1 VWAVIMSGADG
12 PDRTYDRSWE
22 EIEEMLELAEE
33 RAAEWRAWFEECKND
48 ADRDGMKEA
57 ARNYK
62 ALEGVVKTLRWVLG
76 EVGVD
81 HPLD

>member
-1 VWAVIMSGADG
+1 MARDHG
-12 PDRTYDRSWE
+12 PERTYDRSWE
-22 EIEEMLELAEE
+22 EIEEMLNQAEE
-33 RAAEWRAWFEECKND
+33 RTEEWRSWFEECKANE
-48 ADRDGMKEA
+48 DREGMKEA

>member
-1 VWAVIMSGADG
+1 LVDSNS
-12 PDRTYDRSWE
+12 PERTYDRSWD
-22 EIEEMLELAEE
+22 EIEDMLSLAEE
-33 RAAEWRAWFEECKND
+33 RAAEWRGWFQDCKENG
-48 ADRDGMKEA
+48 DREGMKEA

-76 EVGVD
+76 EIGVD